1 MKNNSSTKN
10 NAQKTMIISS
20 LIYLVLGIIMVV
32 SPAVIEAALCYVIG
46 TALTIYGLFN
56 IISFFV
62 GKSQGLYFEMIVG
75 VLAAAIGIFT
85 LISPNTVRGIIFFII
100 GILIVIDSLMDIK
113 HSLGL
118 KAYEMKYWWVS
129 TILSII
135 VIVIGICTM
144 IFSSFFADII
154 VTLLGILLIYEG
166 LSSLVLMILSGHF
179 GKKAASDSVMIDAE
193 ARDID

>member
-1 MKNNSSTKN
+1 MNNNSSTKN

-129 TILSII
+129 TILSFI